1 MLFPANY
8 YDAVYSV
15 SVFMA
20 TSESDNGFLTDDD
33 VNGLLPLDVIS
44 SGQINQIINTNKWEE
59 RGERKRED
67 ILGLLPAIGKTGDPV
82 KMYLRDMGL
91 VSMLSREGEVE
102 IAKMIEEGAQESMEA
117 VFSVRISLK
126 DVVNIGVQLKSG
138 EIHVK
143 SVVAHLDDEDGN
155 VKEDMYREQVPGFTT
170 MPVSGRIN
178 S

>member
-82 KMYLRDMGL
+82 KMYLQEMGL

-102 IAKMIEEGAQESMEA
+102 IEK
-117 VFSVRISLK
+117 
-126 DVVNIGVQLKSG
+126 
-138 EIHVK
+138 
-143 SVVAHLDDEDGN
+143 
-155 VKEDMYREQVPGFTT
+155 
-170 MPVSGRIN
+170 
-178 S
+178 